1 MTLRAAYEA
10 AEEEA
15 QRTSFL
21 AIFVLLKDGEGLLW
35 IFHFYGAIE
44 IHVFEGL
51 DDPSLLRE
59 GA

>member
-1 MTLRAAYEA
+1 MTLRAAYET

-21 AIFVLLKDGEGLLW
+21 AIFILLEDGEGLLW
-35 IFHFYGAIE
+35 IFHFDRTIE
-44 IHVFEGL
+44 VHVSEGL
-51 DDPSLLRE
+51 YDPSLLGE